1 MEAEGYLPAL
11 HAVTEVLEL
20 SLDLDQ
26 IIYSTLTAI
35 TAGESFGFNRA
46 FFLLVEPRKGR
57 LRGYFAMG
65 PASRE
70 EAARVW
76 EELGRRGETVDDLIR
91 KYSPTLFEREKKK
104 FRTEL
109 DLLTFDVEEL
119 RGQGSPLITSIENKK
134 AVLVRDALSREDV
147 HPRLKEVLN
156 VSEFAVVPLVNPKRE
171 VGVIIVDNFITGEEI
186 RDGDI
191 VALETFARGAS
202 LAISRALLVRKLEE
216 KVRKLEESQRKI
228 REYQKTII
236 EMEKK
241 ATRGELMHHLIH
253 ELKNPL
259 VVIGGIV
266 NALLDDFPEG
276 SPQRPYMKAVVE
288 EVRKLE
294 GLLREVVNGIR
305 NLSPADVA
313 PVDLNGLIIE
323 KANELKSYF
332 DARSVDCR
340 FELDGALPHLTL
352 SPTQFNCVLDY
363 LIGNAVEAME
373 GGGKLEIKTGMEG
386 DEAVVCIKDNGPGI
400 PADIRDRIFEP
411 FFSTKGEG
419 TGLGLYNALQIVR
432 SMGGSI
438 EVESEI
444 GKGTLFRI
452 KLPLDQG
459 V

>member
-1 MEAEGYLPAL
+1 
-11 HAVTEVLEL
+11 VLL
-20 SLDLDQ
+20 SPSPGLF
-26 IIYSTLTAI
+26 
-35 TAGESFGFNRA
+35 SF
-46 FFLLVEPRKGR
+46 
-57 LRGYFAMG
+57 
-65 PASRE
+65 
-70 EAARVW
+70 
-76 EELGRRGETVDDLIR
+76 
-91 KYSPTLFEREKKK
+91 
-104 FRTEL
+104 
-109 DLLTFDVEEL
+109 
-119 RGQGSPLITSIENKK
+119 
-134 AVLVRDALSREDV
+134 
-147 HPRLKEVLN
+147 
-156 VSEFAVVPLVNPKRE
+156 
-171 VGVIIVDNFITGEEI
+171 
-186 RDGDI
+186 
-191 VALETFARGAS
+191 
-202 LAISRALLVRKLEE
+202 VRKLEE

-266 NALLDDFPEG
+266 DALLDDFPEG

-305 NLSPADVA
+305 NQSPADVA
-313 PVDLNGLIIE
+313 PVDLNGLIID

-340 FELDGALPHLTL
+340 LELDGAIPHLTL
-352 SPTQFNCVLDY
+352 SPTQLSSVLDY

-373 GGGKLEIKTGMEG
+373 GGGKLEIKTEMEG
-386 DEAVVCIKDNGPGI
+386 DEAVICIKDNGPGI
-400 PADIRDRIFEP
+400 PADIKDRIFEP

-438 EVESEI
+438 EVESEV